1 MHISSMK
8 SGTEFQRFTND
19 GNLGILVLG
28 YTMPKPMKVPVDEGA
43 RYKPSP

>member
-1 MHISSMK
+1 MYLSSVK

-19 GNLGILVLG
+19 WNLGILVLG
-28 YTMPKPMKVPVDEGA
+28 YTVPKAMKVPIDEGA